1 MFKVITSKF
10 TEFICNNDGK
20 SLASLFTKNGV
31 YHDYIYGNF
40 QGKEE
45 INKMLSDKFHRD
57 GENFFWEMYDH
68 AIENELG
75 YAKYRFG
82 FTSKIPE
89 YKGKKV
95 SIPGIGFFK
104 FTSKIPEYKGKKVSI
119 PGIGF
124 FQFKDG
130 LIKSYSES
138 VNGGLAMVQ
147 LGVNPFKMEKVFIK
161 WLKRSFQD
169 DPNLNI

>member
-20 SLASLFTKNGV
+20 SLANLFTKDGV

-45 INKMLSDKFHRD
+45 INKMLSNNFHRD

-75 YAKYRFG
+75 YAKYR
-82 FTSKIPE
+82 
-89 YKGKKV
+89 
-95 SIPGIGFFK
+95 FK

-169 DPNLNI
+169 DPNLKI

>member
-1 MFKVITSKF
+1 MFKDITSKF
-10 TEFICNNDGK
+10 TEFICKNDGK
-20 SLASLFTKNGV
+20 SLANLFTKNGS
-31 YHDYIYGNF
+31 YHDYIYGTF
-40 QGKEE
+40 KGKDE
-45 INKMLSDKFHRD
+45 IHGMLSNYFHRD
-57 GENFFWEMYDH
+57 GEKFFWEMYDH

-104 FTSKIPEYKGKKVSI
+104 F
-119 PGIGF
+119 
-124 FQFKDG
+124 KDG
-130 LIKSYSES
+130 LIKNYSES

-147 LGVNPFKMEKVFIK
+147 LGINPIKMEKVFIK
-161 WLKRSFQD
+161 WLKRSFQE
-169 DPNLNI
+169 DPNLKI